1 MNSMEKSILLD
12 ELFVLSK
19 VDKAVKEQ
27 LLNLDENFQ
36 IQMK

>member
-1 MNSMEKSILLD
+1 MEKSILLD

-19 VDKAVKEQ
+19 VDKADKEQ